1 MSGVMSFLETAQSEL
16 DRRAVYREELGLRE
30 RILSV
35 EMVKQ
40 ELMNIEPVLIGWH
53 TVLTPLRGGAQARC
67 VITALELALPG

>member
-1 MSGVMSFLETAQSEL
+1 
-16 DRRAVYREELGLRE
+16 
-30 RILSV
+30 
-35 EMVKQ
+35 MVKQ